1 MSIEMFREIK
11 KELVNSKNKMEKLC
25 SIMRKHK
32 VKMSPRVKNKL
43 RDYDHI
49 LDEEYETI
57 QINFEKSNSEDV
69 PIKLTRSRREKKS
82 EVPKI
87 TKKITKKVYEVR
99 NLTILKNPKNF
110 LERLAKERHIWPGD
124 VMHRISMD
132 VGDDSLKV
140 ICNTFSKHQDN
151 EIFFTHTEYLGNLLS
166 GVKRSIVLAYCE
178 GIQENNHNL
187 RVILE
192 LLEL

>member
-1 MSIEMFREIK
+1 MI
-11 KELVNSKNKMEKLC
+11 
-25 SIMRKHK
+25 KHK
-32 VKMSPRVKNKL
+32 VKMSPRIKDKL
-43 RDYDHI
+43 REYDHI

-57 QINFEKSNSEDV
+57 QINFEKSVSEDV
-69 PIKLTRSRREKKS
+69 PIKFTRSRRGKKS

-110 LERLAKERHIWPGD
+110 LERLAEERHIWPED

-151 EIFFTHTEYLGNLLS
+151 EIFFTCTEHPRNLLS
-166 GVKRSIVLAYCE
+166 GVKYL
-178 GIQENNHNL
+178 
-187 RVILE
+187 
-192 LLEL
+192 